1 MNTDA
6 IYALMLV
13 LFSSSCL
20 FVMYR
25 RHHQQVLASRSQVFD
40 DCHHIVDLTSSKTD
54 EQGYT
59 SIYADWNDTRVK
71 LSVEVDNLTARKL
84 PVMWM
89 HITLFR
95 KHKDSSGATLDIL
108 ARPQNTESFS
118 PSWLWLKPVMPL
130 GGWPQHARYMTKTKP
145 PSLTSIDQD
154 VKDLFADDRCK
165 ELLITP
171 GAIRLTYLAK
181 QSDRGHYLLLRAI
194 NFDDKPIES
203 NLIKGL
209 LQKLDAMAGHMNEVQ
224 NEAA

>member
-40 DCHHIVDLTSSKTD
+40 DCHDVVQMTSSTID
-54 EQGYT
+54 GQGYAAVL
-59 SIYADWNDTRVK
+59 ADWNNARVK

-89 HITLFR
+89 HLTLYR
-95 KHKDSSGATLDIL
+95 THKDSSGATLDIL
-108 ARPQNTESFS
+108 VRPQNTESFS

-130 GGWPQHARYMTKTKP
+130 GGWPQHARYMTKTQP
-145 PSLTSIDQD
+145 PSLTGIDQD

-209 LQKLDAMAGHMNEVQ
+209 LQKLDAMAGHMNEVE

>member
-1 MNTDA
+1 MNVDA
-6 IYALMLV
+6 IYVLTLA

-25 RHHQQVLASRSQVFD
+25 HHHRQVLVSRQQLFD
-40 DCHHIVDLTSSKTD
+40 DCHTLVELTSSKTD

-59 SIYADWNDTRVK
+59 SIYADWNNTRVK

-95 KHKDSSGATLDIL
+95 THKDSSGASLDIL

-118 PSWLWLKPVMPL
+118 PSWQWIKPVTPL
-130 GGWPQHARYMTKTKP
+130 AGWPQHARYMTKTQP

-154 VKDLFADDRCK
+154 VKDLFADVRCK

-171 GAIRLTYLAK
+171 VAIRLTFLAK

-203 NLIKGL
+203 SLVKGL
-209 LQKLDAMAGHMNEVQ
+209 LNKLDALAGHLDEVQ